1 MEVDYNLIKI
11 TSEEALKNSLL
22 CFSDNISF
30 AYRGQADCSWT
41 LQTSLERKVN
51 ALRLSSFD
59 VNNYES
65 KIVEDYKNNR
75 ITDSSPIEIITELQH
90 YGGATRLIDFTH
102 NYPIALFFA
111 FCGFPKDFSTV
122 WAVSKKNLPF
132 IGHYQILEHDGELKL
147 FEIDFQRQFEEDK
160 VFDFYIDE
168 FIESDA
174 TSTSD
179 FINEKMKNYPE
190 EMQEYKIGALDIL
203 SSKDLEFSLEFQS
216 NRGLITERPGEI
228 SSQEIFVQESLEN
241 YFKRIKNQRLLN
253 QRGLF
258 LFSSNLKHT
267 FEENIFFGK
276 TMKEVEADITKVENP
291 ETEQL
296 EAIRFKASNSQR
308 VIIKFEIN
316 SSLTKFILN
325 LLKKGSYELS
335 LPNMWNN
342 SEDYETET
350 FGIGSE
356 TITFKTMYPDNA
368 GYYRNF
374 THRLLE

>member
-1 MEVDYNLIKI
+1 
-11 TSEEALKNSLL
+11 
-22 CFSDNISF
+22 
-30 AYRGQADCSWT
+30 
-41 LQTSLERKVN
+41 
-51 ALRLSSFD
+51 
-59 VNNYES
+59 
-65 KIVEDYKNNR
+65 
-75 ITDSSPIEIITELQH
+75 
-90 YGGATRLIDFTH
+90 
-102 NYPIALFFA
+102 
-111 FCGFPKDFSTV
+111 
-122 WAVSKKNLPF
+122 
-132 IGHYQILEHDGELKL
+132 
-147 FEIDFQRQFEEDK
+147 
-160 VFDFYIDE
+160 
-168 FIESDA
+168 
-174 TSTSD
+174 
-179 FINEKMKNYPE
+179 MKNYPE